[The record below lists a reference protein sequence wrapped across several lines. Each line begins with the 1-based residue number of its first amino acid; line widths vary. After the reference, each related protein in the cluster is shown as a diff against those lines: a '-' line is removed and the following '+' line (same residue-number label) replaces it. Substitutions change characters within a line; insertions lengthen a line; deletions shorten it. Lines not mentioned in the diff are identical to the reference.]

1 MRILHSPKE
10 KKMKENKLL
19 LVIISFFIPPLAVFL
34 KEGKL
39 TTNFWINLVLTF
51 VLFGV
56 GGIIHALYVV
66 LK

>member
-1 MRILHSPKE
+1 MQ
-10 KKMKENKLL
+10 ENKLL

-66 LK
+66 LR